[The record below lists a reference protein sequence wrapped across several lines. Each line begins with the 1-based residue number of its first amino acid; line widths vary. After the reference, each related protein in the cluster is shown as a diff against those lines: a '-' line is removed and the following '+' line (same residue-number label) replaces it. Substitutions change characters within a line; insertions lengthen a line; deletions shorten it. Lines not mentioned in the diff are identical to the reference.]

1 MGGSLKSW
9 PVGRAGTSRRLPSWI
24 DPRMP
29 DSDIVVKGARE
40 HNLRDVDL
48 VLPRNQLIC
57 FTGVSGSGKSSMAF
71 DTLFAEGQ
79 RRYVESLSSY
89 ARQFVGQLP
98 KPDVDFIGGLS
109 PAISISQKS
118 AGSNPRSTVG
128 TMTEI
133 YDFLRI
139 LFARIG
145 KGTCPKCGEAIQA
158 QSNEEVI
165 ERLMLLAAGTE
176 VYLLAPVAQNRKGE
190 QRELI
195 EDLLKQGFTKAR
207 VDGRLVRLTA
217 ELNLDRRRR
226 HNIEVLIDRVV
237 VRAEQRAQLSEV
249 VERAL
254 KVGSGSLL
262 ALLELEEV
270 EASTV
275 PNPAAA
281 FRNSGIFQTEQDDFD
296 LELDDDEAFE
306 EDEESDDLLPK
317 PQGRPNASAAGL
329 PAARTAGRS
338 PLERT
343 AESAPATTTGVG
355 QTPAGQRLGSSV
367 GVDAAAP
374 VLSDEE
380 AVQQAAARLKSWPEG
395 WTDGRRLFSV
405 TYSCVACGLGYPLPS
420 PQLFSFNSPQGM
432 CLTCKGMGE
441 LYTFDEQLLVW
452 NRDLSFADGCI
463 EILGPLSELSRW
475 QQHIFQGFADTL
487 EAERGLATGYLCDTH
502 WGEIPA
508 DLRRLWLFG
517 TGDKPITFTWQG
529 GAKEMKYQGT
539 FAGIVAELHLRYN
552 AAKTAAS
559 KAAFEKCMSNIVCPD
574 CHGQR
579 LNPQARHVM
588 LAADVP
594 ERPQWQGGLTL
605 PDLCSLAIQDAARFF
620 DHLQLTEIQAK
631 IATDALKEVHNRLR
645 FLTEVGLAYLSLDR
659 TAPTLSGGES
669 QRIRLAG
676 QIGASLVGVLYILD
690 EPSIGL
696 HPRDNDRLIKAL
708 CRLRDLGNTVIV
720 VEHDED
726 TMLAADRL
734 VDFGPG
740 PGNRGGYLVAEGEP
754 EQVMAHPE
762 SKTGGFLSGRLQIA
776 IPESRSPIDFQRSIH
791 ITGARQ
797 NNLKNV
803 DVQIPLGAFVCVTG
817 VSGSGKSSLIGDI
830 LVEALHRDLNR
841 GNGSPGLHD
850 SITGLEQLDK
860 LIAIDQSPI
869 GRTPRSNPG
878 TYIKVFDEIRKLF
891 AQMPEAK
898 ARGFDA
904 GRFSFN
910 VAGGRCEAC
919 QGNGANKLEMDF
931 LADIWVTCTVCQGKR
946 FNRETLQVK
955 FRGFDISQ
963 VLSMEIEQALDLFEN
978 QPKIY
983 KRLQTL
989 KAVGLEYLQLGQPSP
1004 TLSGGEAQRIKLA
1017 KELSKIETGKTL
1029 YLLDEPTTGL
1039 HFADIQLLIDVLRSF
1054 VALGNTVLVVE
1065 HNLDM
1070 IKTADWIIDMGPEGG
1085 AGGGRV
1091 IAQGT
1096 PEDVAEVE
1104 ESYTGQALARLF
1116 AREKQRRQDK
1126 AAGTKQV
1133 VKPQRTVVR
1142 VPEIAQTI
1150 EVDGAQQNN
1159 LKTVSLTIPRD
1170 KMTVF
1175 CGPSGSGKSSMA
1187 MDTIYAEG
1195 QRRYVESLSSYAR
1208 QFVGQLPKPKLNRIE
1223 GLSPAIAIQQRAL
1236 SATPRST
1243 VGTVTEIYDYFR
1255 VLYARLGQPYC
1266 PECEVP
1272 IGTQTVDQIVD
1283 KVMQHDPG
1291 TKLYLLAPLEID
1303 PGKSYT
1309 ETWEQLRR
1317 DGYVR
1322 IRIDGV
1328 TTPLDQVPD
1337 LSLSR
1342 SYKIEVGIDRI
1353 AIKPDKRSRV
1363 ADSVAAALS
1372 LGGGNLVVAYPHE
1385 NWPEPKWK
1393 TVTHSRHLACS
1404 QCGSSYEP
1412 LAPHHFSFNGP
1423 LGWCP
1428 ECEGLGTQTGADP
1441 TQLIRDDKLT
1451 LRQGAI
1457 LLWPEAPQPLAT
1469 ALIEALARQTGLPLD
1484 TPLEELSARQKRIVF
1499 YGAGNDWIPVTDP
1512 QTRRPLYA
1520 FKYQGLFSALEASA
1534 RRIPNLRLTL
1544 QALIDEVECT
1554 FCGGSRLRADAAAVR
1569 FQGLTM
1575 DAATRLP
1582 LGRLWERITAWQ
1594 IEDHHRQV
1602 AGEILREVRDRVQFL
1617 NDVGL
1622 SYLSLNRAANTLSGG
1637 ESQRIRL
1644 ASQLGSGLC
1653 GVLYVLDEPT
1663 IGLHPRDNLRLLGAM
1678 KRLRD
1683 LGNTLVVVEHD
1694 RDVIAQADHVFDF
1707 GPGAGAL
1714 GGEVVASGTPAE
1726 IALQPRSVTGPYLNG
1741 GKSIPIPSNRRPG
1754 LPPFDAPAE
1763 KHQGLL
1769 ANAIQI
1775 QGARHHNLK
1784 NTTVSLPLGALTVV
1798 TGVSGCGKSSLI
1810 NGILYPALARRL
1822 YRTTVTPGLHTRISG
1837 AAAIDKIIRVDQKPI
1852 GNTPSSNPATYTGV
1866 FESIRTL
1873 YTNLPE
1879 SKMRAY
1885 SARRFSFNVPGGR
1898 CETCEGSGQR
1908 RIEMHFLPDVW
1919 VPCESCDGK
1928 RYNEE
1933 TLQIK
1938 FQGHSINDVLNLTCG
1953 QAVQL
1958 FRQIPKIRQ
1967 VIQTLVDVGLDYLQL
1982 GQSATTLS
1990 GGEAQRVKL
1999 ATELSRPDTGN
2010 TLYLLDEPTTGLHFD
2025 DIAKLLEV
2033 LQRLVDLGNTVIVIE
2048 HNVDVI
2054 KCADW
2059 VIDLGPDAGVDGGQV
2074 VVAGTPEDVV
2084 RYAQMAEAYARGE
2097 DPLTVAAARPKARG
2111 KKSLQAVA
2119 SSAAK
2124 STKTS
2129 RGKTKGAGGSPAGPT
2144 GGTPQTRTLPSD
2156 GAWDDDDSIAT
2167 VDKAASDLMP
2177 GWPRSHTG
2185 LALAQALAEGPY
2197 RERPTYFH
2205 TPDTLLG
2212 DGDLSLEDVGAATP
2226 MPWEVDGRVWHTTN
2240 RLDREGQVC
2249 RWDGSM
2255 LTTLVDAI
2263 ETSRKYGE
2271 TFWNHQLVVE
2281 VPFLN
2286 KTRGWFFR
2294 AFTTHSNCLVV
2305 QFRVRPKTFLPADL
2319 VASLALSVTPPAAAG
2334 AKEKAESRVKVSR
2347 ARGPSQEVEIRLYSL
2362 SELQSPGFQKF
2373 LRSAIENGFALFHR
2387 TVEST
2392 GPAVDTTLMTAAQLA
2407 SYQAAERRR
2416 DQMAAE
2422 QEAFEAAKDADD
2434 DRYYT
2439 ETAVAKELNIHG
2451 GDHQVFLAEAVPRG
2465 TKQWHV
2471 SRCGFKEPDQVQW
2484 PADLL
2489 EQFLQVLEET
2499 MPDVPLDYQR
2509 ERQVCLR
2516 LGNEKIPWMTI
2527 ETKERP
2533 SVRITWNVP
2542 NDVIS
2547 AERLAELNT
2556 PGRMVTAGAVDRITL
2571 HLSKVEDVQQREFL
2585 SLLSHGYEN
2594 SRNA

>member
-1 MGGSLKSW
+1 
-9 PVGRAGTSRRLPSWI
+9 
-24 DPRMP
+24 MP

-48 VLPRNQLIC
+48 VVPRNQLIC

-118 AGSNPRSTVG
+118 AGNNPRSTVG

-139 LFARIG
+139 LYARIG
-145 KGTCPKCGEAIQA
+145 QGRCPKCNDVIQS
-158 QSNEEVI
+158 QTNEEVI
-165 ERLMLLAAGTE
+165 ERLLTLPAGTE
-176 VYLLAPVAQNRKGE
+176 VQILAPVAQNRKGE

-195 EDLLKQGFTKAR
+195 DDLLRQGFTKAR
-207 VDGRLVRLTA
+207 VDGRLIRLSA

-226 HNIEVLIDRVV
+226 HSIEVFIDRLTIQTD
-237 VRAEQRAQLSEV
+237 RRAQVAEC

-254 KVGSGSLL
+254 KIGSGNLL
-262 ALLELEEV
+262 AFLGDDEPEALEV
-270 EASTV
+270 SASLVQRGLGT
-275 PNPAAA
+275 PFAPLGGGPPA
-281 FRNSGIFQTEQDDFD
+281 GLDGGDFD
-296 LELDDDEAFE
+296 DDDDSDRGDDDDDDDAEAMAR
-306 EDEESDDLLPK
+306 LALR
-317 PQGRPNASAAGL
+317 QRPHAKANSRSL
-329 PAARTAGRS
+329 KKS
-338 PLERT
+338 PLESV
-343 AESAPATTTGVG
+343 AEPVE
-355 QTPAGQRLGSSV
+355 RLK
-367 GVDAAAP
+367 
-374 VLSDEE
+374 SDEE
-380 AVQQAAARLKSWPEG
+380 ATLEVKSRSTQWPEG
-395 WTDGRRLFSV
+395 WENGMRMFSV
-405 TYSCVACGLGYPLPS
+405 AYSCVRCGIGYPLPS

-432 CLTCKGMGE
+432 CHTCKGMGE
-441 LYTFDEQLLVW
+441 LFTFDENLLVW
-452 NRDLSFADGCI
+452 NRSLSLEEGCF
-463 EILGPLSELSRW
+463 EILGAFRDLSRW
-475 QQHIFQGFADTL
+475 QQHILQGFADTI
-487 EAERGLATGYLCDTH
+487 EQERTLPPGYLTQTP
-502 WGEIPA
+502 WAELPE
-508 DLRRLWLFG
+508 DLRYQWLFG
-517 TGDKPITFTWQG
+517 TGDKAITFSWQG
-529 GAKEMKYQGT
+529 SSKEMKYQGK
-539 FAGIVAELHLRYN
+539 FAGIVAELHNRHN
-552 AAKTAAS
+552 AAKTSNS
-559 KAAFEKCMSNIVCPD
+559 KSNFEKYMANIVCPD
-574 CHGQR
+574 CHGKR
-579 LNPQARHVM
+579 LNAQARHVTLSSDM
-588 LAADVP
+588 PNQPNWLAGVSLP
-594 ERPQWQGGLTL
+594 E
-605 PDLCSLAIQDAARFF
+605 LCSMAIYDAAKFF
-620 DHLQLTEIQAK
+620 ENLQLSEIQTK
-631 IATDALKEVHNRLR
+631 IAADALKEVHNRLR
-645 FLTEVGLAYLSLDR
+645 FLMEVGLAYLSLER

-696 HPRDNDRLIKAL
+696 HPRDNDRLINAL

-726 TMLAADRL
+726 TMLAADHL

-740 PGNRGGYLVAEGEP
+740 PGNRGGYLVAEGDPDE
-754 EQVMAHPE
+754 VMANPN

-776 IPESRSPIDFQRSIH
+776 IPEQRKPVDFQRSIH

-841 GNGSPGLHD
+841 GTGNPGLHD

-878 TYIKVFDEIRKLF
+878 TYIKVFDEIRKLY

-931 LADIWVTCTVCQGKR
+931 LADIWVTCQVCQGKR
-946 FNRETLQVK
+946 FNRETLQVQ

-963 VLSMEIEQALDLFEN
+963 VLSMEIEPALELFEN

-983 KRLQTL
+983 KQLQTL

-1017 KELSKIETGKTL
+1017 KELSKVGTGKTL

-1054 VALGNTVLVVE
+1054 VAVGNTVLVVE

-1070 IKTADWIIDMGPEGG
+1070 IKTADWIIDLGPEGG
-1085 AGGGRV
+1085 AAGGEI

-1096 PEDVAEVE
+1096 PEEVARVP

-1116 AREKQRRQDK
+1116 ERQRVRLAPS
-1126 AAGTKQV
+1126 AASDRVANPPAK
-1133 VKPQRTVVR
+1133 KPKR
-1142 VPEIAQTI
+1142 VPEISKTI
-1150 EVDGAQQNN
+1150 EVEGAQQNN
-1159 LKTVSLTIPRD
+1159 LKNVSLSILRD

-1255 VLYARLGQPYC
+1255 VLYSRLGQPHC
-1266 PECEVP
+1266 PTCEVP
-1272 IGTQTVDQIVD
+1272 IGTQTVDEIVD
-1283 KVMQHDPG
+1283 KILQHEPG
-1291 TKLYLLAPLEID
+1291 TRLYLLAPLESD
-1303 PGKSYT
+1303 PGKTY
-1309 ETWEQLRR
+1309 EEIWEELRR
-1317 DGYVR
+1317 NGYVR
-1322 IRIDGV
+1322 VRIDGQ
-1328 TTPLDQVPD
+1328 TIALEQVPE
-1337 LSLSR
+1337 LSPSR
-1342 SYKIEVGIDRI
+1342 SYKIEVLVDRI
-1353 AIKPDKRSRV
+1353 AVNPEKRSRV
-1363 ADSVAAALS
+1363 ADSVAAALGLS
-1372 LGGGNLVVAYPHE
+1372 GGKLVVAYPSE

-1393 TVTHSRHLACS
+1393 TVVHSQHLACS
-1404 QCGSSYEP
+1404 SCGTSYEP
-1412 LAPHHFSFNGP
+1412 LSPHHFSFNGP

-1428 ECEGLGTQTGADP
+1428 ECEGLGTQNGADP

-1457 LLWPEAPQPLAT
+1457 LLWPDADHPLAL
-1469 ALIEALARQTGLPLD
+1469 ALIEALARHAALPLD
-1484 TPLEELSARQKRIVF
+1484 VPLMELSPRQKRVVF
-1499 YGAGNDWIPVTDP
+1499 YGAGNDWIPVLDTE
-1512 QTRRPLYA
+1512 TRRPLFA
-1520 FKYQGLFSALEASA
+1520 FKYQGLFNALEGSA
-1534 RRIPNLRLTL
+1534 RRIPQLRLVL
-1544 QALIDEVECT
+1544 QSLIDQVECA

-1569 FQGLTM
+1569 FQGLSM

-1582 LGRLWERITAWQ
+1582 LGRLMERINSWS
-1594 IEDHHRQV
+1594 IEDHHRHV
-1602 AGEILREVRDRVQFL
+1602 AGEILREVRDRVLFL

-1622 SYLSLNRAANTLSGG
+1622 SYLSLNRSANTLSGG

-1683 LGNTLVVVEHD
+1683 LGNTLLVVEHD
-1694 RDVIAQADHVFDF
+1694 KDVIAQADQVFDF
-1707 GPGAGAL
+1707 GPGAGSL
-1714 GGEVVASGTPAE
+1714 GGEIVAWGTPAE
-1726 IALQPRSVTGPYLNG
+1726 IAQQKNSVTGPYLNG
-1741 GKSIPIPSNRRPG
+1741 GKAIPIPTNRRPG
-1754 LPPFDAPAE
+1754 LAPFDADPE
-1763 KHQGLL
+1763 QHPGLV
-1769 ANAIQI
+1769 AGAIQI

-1784 NTTVSLPLGALTVV
+1784 NINVSIPFGALTVV

-1810 NGILYPALARRL
+1810 NGILYPELARRL
-1822 YRTTVTPGLHTRISG
+1822 HRATSTPGLHTRIAG
-1837 AAAIDKIIRVDQKPI
+1837 ASAIDKVIRVDQKPI
-1852 GNTPSSNPATYTGV
+1852 GNTPTSNPATYTGV

-1873 YTNLPE
+1873 FTNLPE

-1898 CETCEGSGQR
+1898 CETCEGTGQR

-1919 VPCESCDGK
+1919 VPCETCDGK
-1928 RYNEE
+1928 RYNDE

-1938 FQGHSINDVLNLTCG
+1938 FHGHSINDVLNMTCR
-1953 QAVQL
+1953 QAVEL
-1958 FRQIPKIRQ
+1958 FHNIPKIRQ

-2010 TLYLLDEPTTGLHFD
+2010 TLYVLDEPTTGLHFD
-2025 DIAKLLEV
+2025 DIAKLLDV
-2033 LQRLVDLGNTVIVIE
+2033 LQRLVDLGNTVVVIE
-2048 HNVDVI
+2048 HNMDVI

-2059 VIDLGPDAGVDGGQV
+2059 VIDLGPEAGQEGGQV

-2084 RYAQMAEAYARGE
+2084 RYTMMAEAFSRGE
-2097 DPLTVAAARPKARG
+2097 DPLAVSVKKRGRGQKALALAAAATG
-2111 KKSLQAVA
+2111 KKRAGKSSPSLTAVE
-2119 SSAAK
+2119 
-2124 STKTS
+2124 TS
-2129 RGKTKGAGGSPAGPT
+2129 GG
-2144 GGTPQTRTLPSD
+2144 LPPS
-2156 GAWDDDDSIAT
+2156 GLTWS
-2167 VDKAASDLMP
+2167 
-2177 GWPRSHTG
+2177 RSHTG
-2185 LALAQALAEGPY
+2185 VALAETLAEGVY
-2197 RERPTYFH
+2197 KERPVYIH
-2205 TPDTLLG
+2205 TPDTMLG
-2212 DGDLSLEDVGAATP
+2212 EGDMSLEDAGAATP
-2226 MPWEVDGRVWHTTN
+2226 MPWEIDGKVWHTTN
-2240 RLDREGQVC
+2240 RLDRQGSVC
-2249 RWDGSM
+2249 RWDGAM
-2255 LTTLVDAI
+2255 LTAVVEAI
-2263 ETSRKYGE
+2263 EGSKKFGD

-2281 VPFLN
+2281 VPFQN
-2286 KTRGWFFR
+2286 KSRGWFCR
-2294 AFTTHSNCLVV
+2294 AFTTNTNFLVL
-2305 QFRVRPKTFLPADL
+2305 QFRVRPKTFIPADL
-2319 VASLALSVTPPAAAG
+2319 LVSLGLMTPEIADKN
-2334 AKEKAESRVKVSR
+2334 AKEKAEPRVKISR

-2362 SELQSPGFQKF
+2362 SEVQSHGFQAF
-2373 LRSAIENGFALFHR
+2373 LELAIENGFALFHKA
-2387 TVEST
+2387 VESMAST
-2392 GPAVDTTLMTAAQLA
+2392 IDTSSMSAAQLA

-2416 DQMAAE
+2416 EQMAAQ
-2422 QEAFEAAKDADD
+2422 QEALEAAKDPDD

-2439 ETAVAKELNIHG
+2439 EKAIAAELNIHG
-2451 GDHQVFLAEAVPRG
+2451 SDHQVFLAEAVPRG
-2465 TKQWHV
+2465 TRQWHV
-2471 SRCGFKEPDQVQW
+2471 SRCGFKEPEQVQW
-2484 PADLL
+2484 PAEVID
-2489 EQFLQVLEET
+2489 QFLEMLESI
-2499 MPDVPLDYQR
+2499 VPSSKMDYQR
-2509 ERQVCLR
+2509 ERQVCIR
-2516 LGNEKIPWMTI
+2516 LGNEKFPWMTI
-2527 ETKERP
+2527 ESKERP
-2533 SVRITWNVP
+2533 SVRVTWNVP

-2547 AERLAELNT
+2547 SDRLADLKLNS
-2556 PGRMVTAGAVDRITL
+2556 PARMVTAGAVDRISFQ
-2571 HLSKVEDVQQREFL
+2571 LSSIDEITHADLR
-2585 SLLSHGYEN
+2585 SLLEHGYQN
-2594 SRNA
+2594 S

>member
-1 MGGSLKSW
+1 
-9 PVGRAGTSRRLPSWI
+9 
-24 DPRMP
+24 MP

-98 KPDVDFIGGLS
+98 KPDVDYIGGLS

-165 ERLMLLAAGTE
+165 ERLLSLPSGTE

-195 EDLLKQGFTKAR
+195 EDLIKQGFTKAR
-207 VDGRLVRLTA
+207 VDGRLVRLTG

-237 VRAEQRAQLSEV
+237 VRVEQRAQLSEC

-254 KVGSGSLL
+254 KLGSGSLL
-262 ALLELEEV
+262 ALLEMEEV
-270 EASTV
+270 EASSV

-281 FRNSGIFQTEQDDFD
+281 FRNAGIFQTEQNDFD
-296 LELDDDEAFE
+296 LDLDDDDPFD
-306 EDEESDDLLPK
+306 EDEDDED
-317 PQGRPNASAAGL
+317 SAAPQQLGSGNGM
-329 PAARTAGRS
+329 PSRAASRTTS
-338 PLERT
+338 PLS
-343 AESAPATTTGVG
+343 SATPVGPATPPKTAVTTESG
-355 QTPAGQRLGSSV
+355 
-367 GVDAAAP
+367 AAD
-374 VLSDEE
+374 LSDEE
-380 AVQQAAARLKSWPEG
+380 AIQRAAARSKSWPDG
-395 WTDGRRLFSV
+395 WSEGRRLFSV
-405 TYSCVACGLGYPLPS
+405 TYSCVSCGLGYPLPS

-432 CLTCKGMGE
+432 CVTCKGMGE
-441 LYTFDEQLLVW
+441 LFTFDEQLLVW
-452 NRDLSFADGCI
+452 NRGVSFADGCI

-487 EAERGLATGYLCDTH
+487 EAERGLTPGYLCQTP
-502 WGEIPA
+502 WGELPA

-517 TGDKPITFTWQG
+517 TADKPITFTWQG

-539 FAGIVAELHLRYN
+539 FAGIVAELHVRYN
-552 AAKTAAS
+552 AAKTASS
-559 KAAFEKCMSNIVCPD
+559 KATFEKCMSNILCPD
-574 CHGQR
+574 CQGQR

-594 ERPQWQGGLTL
+594 DQPQWQSGLTL

-631 IATDALKEVHNRLR
+631 IATDALKEVHNRLK
-645 FLTEVGLAYLSLDR
+645 FLSEVGLAYLSLDR

-754 EQVMAHPE
+754 EEVMAHPE

-841 GNGSPGLHD
+841 GSGSPGLHD

-931 LADIWVTCTVCQGKR
+931 LADIWVTCSVCQGKR

-1096 PEDVAEVE
+1096 PEEVAEVQ

-1116 AREKQRRQDK
+1116 AREKQRREDRHSGQRPAR
-1126 AAGTKQV
+1126 AASRSQ
-1133 VKPQRTVVR
+1133 PR

-1272 IGTQTVDQIVD
+1272 IGTQTIDQIVD
-1283 KVMQHDPG
+1283 KIMQHDPG

-1303 PGKSYT
+1303 PGKSYE
-1309 ETWEQLRR
+1309 ETWEELRR

-1337 LSLSR
+1337 LSLTR

-1457 LLWPEAPQPLAT
+1457 LLWPDLAQPLAT
-1469 ALIEALARQTGLPLD
+1469 SLIEALGRHTGLPLD
-1484 TPLEELSARQKRIVF
+1484 VPLEELSARQKRIVF
-1499 YGAGNDWIPVTDP
+1499 YGAGNDWIPVVDP

-1520 FKYQGLFSALEASA
+1520 FKYQGLFSALDASA

-1582 LGRLWERITAWQ
+1582 LGRLWDRISAWQ

-1707 GPGAGAL
+1707 GPGAGTL
-1714 GGEVVASGTPAE
+1714 GGEVVAAGTPAE
-1726 IALQPRSVTGPYLNG
+1726 IAVQPRSVTGPYLNG

-1754 LPPFDAPAE
+1754 LPAFDAAPE
-1763 KHQGLL
+1763 KHHSLL
-1769 ANAIQI
+1769 ANALQI

-1784 NTTVSLPLGALTVV
+1784 NITVSVPLGALTVV

-1873 YTNLPE
+1873 FTNLPE

-1919 VPCESCDGK
+1919 VPCEACDGK

-2059 VIDLGPDAGVDGGQV
+2059 VIDLGPDAGVDGGEI

-2084 RYAQMAEAYARGE
+2084 RYTQMAEAFARGE
-2097 DPLTVAAARPKARG
+2097 DPLTAATTGVSPRG
-2111 KKSLQAVA
+2111 KKSGRVVKGAG
-2119 SSAAK
+2119 
-2124 STKTS
+2124 STGGKTS
-2129 RGKTKGAGGSPAGPT
+2129 RSRG
-2144 GGTPQTRTLPSD
+2144 
-2156 GAWDDDDSIAT
+2156 
-2167 VDKAASDLMP
+2167 KAAVPAEPSPTAAVARSRSLPNASEWDEDEP
-2177 GWPRSHTG
+2177 IVPSHAAVTDPAAGKRPWPRSHTG
-2185 LALAQALAEGPY
+2185 LALIEALADGPY
-2197 RERPTYFH
+2197 QERSTYFH
-2205 TPDTLLG
+2205 TPETLLG

-2240 RLDREGQVC
+2240 RLDRDGQVC

-2255 LTTLVDAI
+2255 LTALVDAI
-2263 ETSRKYGE
+2263 ESSRKFGE

-2281 VPFLN
+2281 VPFVN

-2294 AFTTHSNCLVV
+2294 AFTTHSHCLVV

-2319 VASLALSVTPPAAAG
+2319 VASLALSVAPPAAAG
-2334 AKEKAESRVKVSR
+2334 SKDKPEARVKVSR
-2347 ARGPSQEVEIRLYSL
+2347 ARGPSQEVEIRLYSTA
-2362 SELQSPGFQKF
+2362 EVQSAGFQKF
-2373 LRSAIENGFALFHR
+2373 LRTAIENGFALFHK

-2392 GPAVDTTLMTAAQLA
+2392 GPAVDTSLMTAAQLA

-2439 ETAVAKELNIHG
+2439 ESAVAKELNIHG

-2484 PADLL
+2484 APEVL

-2509 ERQVCLR
+2509 ERQICIR

-2542 NDVIS
+2542 NEVIS
-2547 AERLAELNT
+2547 AERLAELHT

-2571 HLSKVEDVQQREFL
+2571 HLATVEDVKQREFL
-2585 SLLSHGYEN
+2585 SLLSHGYDN
-2594 SRNA
+2594 SRNG

>member
-1 MGGSLKSW
+1 
-9 PVGRAGTSRRLPSWI
+9 
-24 DPRMP
+24 MP

-48 VLPRNQLIC
+48 IIPRNQLIC

-98 KPDVDFIGGLS
+98 KPDVDYIGGLS

-118 AGSNPRSTVG
+118 AGNNPRSTVG

-145 KGTCPKCGEAIQA
+145 KGRCPKCGEEIQS
-158 QSNEEVI
+158 QTSEEVI
-165 ERLMLLAAGTE
+165 ERLLTLPSGTD
-176 VYLLAPVAQNRKGE
+176 VQILAPVAQNRKGE

-195 EDLLKQGFTKAR
+195 EDLLRQGFTKAR
-207 VDGRLVRLTA
+207 VDGRLVRLTP

-226 HNIEVLIDRVV
+226 HNIEVFVDRLSI
-237 VRAEQRAQLSEV
+237 RLENRNQIAECI
-249 VERAL
+249 ERGL
-254 KVGSGSLL
+254 KIGSGSIL
-262 ALLELEEV
+262 AMLGSEDLEPV
-270 EASTV
+270 ENNLSSVGRGSASSFDTQ
-275 PNPAAA
+275 NA
-281 FRNSGIFQTEQDDFD
+281 FSGSDA
-296 LELDDDEAFE
+296 ELDDDDFEDDEDIEEASQRLPKLAQRPVQPSHRKAGTRREAQAE
-306 EDEESDDLLPK
+306 EPPAILSDDE
-317 PQGRPNASAAGL
+317 
-329 PAARTAGRS
+329 AAREVKTRS
-338 PLERT
+338 
-343 AESAPATTTGVG
+343 
-355 QTPAGQRLGSSV
+355 
-367 GVDAAAP
+367 
-374 VLSDEE
+374 
-380 AVQQAAARLKSWPEG
+380 VQWPDG
-395 WTDGRRLFSV
+395 WDNGLRMFSV
-405 TYSCVACGLGYPLPS
+405 AYSCVSCGIGYPLPS

-441 LYTFDEQLLVW
+441 LHTFDESLLVW
-452 NRDLSFADGCI
+452 NRSISLADGCF
-463 EILGPLSELSRW
+463 ELLGAFRDLSRW
-475 QQHIFQGFADTL
+475 QQHILQGFADTI
-487 EAERGLATGYLCDTH
+487 ETERGLPAGYLLETP
-502 WGEIPA
+502 WA
-508 DLRRLWLFG
+508 DLPSDVRRQWLFG
-517 TGDKPITFTWQG
+517 TGEKSITFSWQG
-529 GAKEMKYQGT
+529 GSREMKYQGK
-539 FAGIVAELHLRYN
+539 FPGIVAELHNRHN

-559 KAAFEKCMSNIVCPD
+559 KANFEKFMANIVCPD
-574 CHGQR
+574 CLGQR
-579 LNPQARHVM
+579 LNPQSRNVT
-588 LAADVP
+588 LASKASSNESWLNGVSLP
-594 ERPQWQGGLTL
+594 E
-605 PDLCSLAIQDAARFF
+605 LCSMAIHDASNFF
-620 DHLQLTEIQAK
+620 ANLQLTEIQTK
-631 IATDALKEVHNRLR
+631 IAADALKEVHNRLR
-645 FLTEVGLAYLSLDR
+645 FLAEVGLSYLSLDR

-696 HPRDNDRLIKAL
+696 HPRDNDRLIGAL

-726 TMLAADRL
+726 TMLAADHL

-740 PGNRGGYLVAEGEP
+740 PGNRGGYLVAEGDPDE
-754 EQVMAHPE
+754 VMAHPE

-776 IPESRSPIDFQRSIH
+776 IPDSRNPVDFQRSIH

-797 NNLKNV
+797 NNLKNI

-841 GNGSPGLHD
+841 GTGNPGLHD

-931 LADIWVTCTVCQGKR
+931 LADIWVTCQVCQGKR

-978 QPKIY
+978 QPKIF
-983 KRLQTL
+983 KQLQTL

-1017 KELSKIETGKTL
+1017 KELSKIGTGKTL

-1070 IKTADWIIDMGPEGG
+1070 IKTADWIIDLGPEGG
-1085 AGGGRV
+1085 AAGGQV

-1096 PEDVAEVE
+1096 PEEVAGVAD
-1104 ESYTGQALARLF
+1104 SYTGQALARLF
-1116 AREKQRRQDK
+1116 ERQK
-1126 AAGTKQV
+1126 VRVASQQQSPAE
-1133 VKPQRTVVR
+1133 RVVR
-1142 VPEIAQTI
+1142 KKKKAVPEIAKTI
-1150 EVDGAQQNN
+1150 EVEGAQQNN
-1159 LKTVSLTIPRD
+1159 LKNVSLSILRD

-1175 CGPSGSGKSSMA
+1175 CGPSGSGKSSLA

-1208 QFVGQLPKPKLNRIE
+1208 QFVGQLPKPKLHRIE

-1255 VLYARLGQPYC
+1255 VLYSRLGQPHC
-1266 PECEVP
+1266 PTCEIP
-1272 IGTQTVDQIVD
+1272 IGTQTIDEIVD
-1283 KVMQHDPG
+1283 KVMQHEPG
-1291 TKLYLLAPLEID
+1291 TKMYLLAPLEND
-1303 PGKSYT
+1303 PGKTYA
-1309 ETWEQLRR
+1309 EIWEDLRR
-1317 DGYVR
+1317 EGYVR
-1322 IRIDGV
+1322 VRIDGQ
-1328 TTPLDQVPD
+1328 TIALEQVPE
-1337 LSLSR
+1337 LSMAR
-1342 SYKIEVGIDRI
+1342 SYKIEVLVDRI
-1353 AIKPDKRSRV
+1353 AVNPEKRSRV
-1363 ADSVAAALS
+1363 ADSVAAALELS
-1372 LGGGNLVVAYPHE
+1372 GGTLVVAYPSE

-1393 TVTHSRHLACS
+1393 TVVHSRHLACS
-1404 QCGSSYEP
+1404 RCGTSYEP
-1412 LAPHHFSFNGP
+1412 LSPHHFSFNGP

-1428 ECEGLGTQTGADP
+1428 ECEGLGTQNGADP
-1441 TQLIRDDKLT
+1441 TQLIRDEKLT

-1457 LLWPEAPQPLAT
+1457 LLWPDLEHPLA
-1469 ALIEALARQTGLPLD
+1469 LSLVEALGRHAALPLD
-1484 TPLEELSARQKRIVF
+1484 VPLMEMTPRQKRVVF
-1499 YGAGNDWIPVTDP
+1499 YGAGNDWIPVLDP
-1512 QTRRPLYA
+1512 TTRRPLFA
-1520 FKYQGLFSALEASA
+1520 FKYQGLFNALEASA
-1534 RRIPNLRLTL
+1534 RRIPQLRLVL
-1544 QALIDEVECT
+1544 QSLIDQVECA

-1569 FQGLTM
+1569 FQDLSM
-1575 DAATRLP
+1575 DSATRIP
-1582 LGRLWERITAWQ
+1582 LGRLLERINRWEIQ
-1594 IEDHHRQV
+1594 DHHRHV
-1602 AGEILREVRDRVQFL
+1602 AGEILREVRERVQFL

-1622 SYLSLNRAANTLSGG
+1622 SYLSLNRSANTLSGG

-1683 LGNTLVVVEHD
+1683 LGNTLLVVEHD
-1694 RDVIAQADHVFDF
+1694 KDVIAQADQVFDF
-1707 GPGAGAL
+1707 GPGAGNL
-1714 GGEVVASGTPAE
+1714 GGELVAAGTPAE
-1726 IALQPRSVTGPYLNG
+1726 IAVQKTSVTGPYLNG
-1741 GKSIPIPSNRRPG
+1741 GKAIPIPTNRRPG
-1754 LPPFDAPAE
+1754 LAPFDADPE
-1763 KHQGLL
+1763 QHQGLI
-1769 ANAIQI
+1769 AGAIQI

-1784 NTTVSLPLGALTVV
+1784 NINVSIPLGALTVV

-1810 NGILYPALARRL
+1810 NGILYPELARRL
-1822 YRTTVTPGLHTRISG
+1822 HRATGTPGLHTRIAG
-1837 AAAIDKIIRVDQKPI
+1837 ASSIDKVIRVDQKPI
-1852 GNTPSSNPATYTGV
+1852 GNTPTSNPATYTGV

-1873 YTNLPE
+1873 FTNLPE

-1885 SARRFSFNVPGGR
+1885 TARRFSFNVPGGR
-1898 CETCEGSGQR
+1898 CELCEGTGQR

-1919 VPCESCDGK
+1919 VPCEACDGK

-1938 FQGHSINDVLNLTCG
+1938 FHGHSINDVLNLTCR
-1953 QAVQL
+1953 QAVEL
-1958 FRQIPKIRQ
+1958 FHNIPKIRQ

-2010 TLYLLDEPTTGLHFD
+2010 TLYVLDEPTTGLHFD
-2025 DIAKLLEV
+2025 DIAKLLDV

-2048 HNVDVI
+2048 HNMDVI

-2059 VIDLGPDAGVDGGQV
+2059 IIDLGSEAGQEGGQV

-2084 RYAQMAEAYARGE
+2084 RYTEMAEASARGE
-2097 DPLTVAAARPKARG
+2097 DPFSVG
-2111 KKSLQAVA
+2111 KKRERKTKATTTGGKKRRLDTADTDAAVA
-2119 SSAAK
+2119 VAE
-2124 STKTS
+2124 
-2129 RGKTKGAGGSPAGPT
+2129 R
-2144 GGTPQTRTLPSD
+2144 LPKD
-2156 GAWDDDDSIAT
+2156 LAWN
-2167 VDKAASDLMP
+2167 
-2177 GWPRSHTG
+2177 RSHTG
-2185 LALAQALAEGPY
+2185 IALAEALAEGKY
-2197 RERPTYFH
+2197 QERPIYIH
-2205 TPDTLLG
+2205 TPDTMLG
-2212 DGDLSLEDVGAATP
+2212 EGDLSLEDAGAATP
-2226 MPWEVDGRVWHTTN
+2226 MPWEVDGKVWHTTN
-2240 RLDREGQVC
+2240 RLDRQGAVC
-2249 RWDGSM
+2249 RWDGRM
-2255 LTTLVDAI
+2255 LTTLVEAI
-2263 ETSRKYGE
+2263 EGSKKYGE

-2281 VPFLN
+2281 VPFQN
-2286 KTRGWFFR
+2286 KSRGWFFR
-2294 AFTTHSNCLVV
+2294 AFTTNSHHLVV
-2305 QFRVRPKTFLPADL
+2305 QFRVRPKTFIPADL
-2319 VASLALSVTPPAAAG
+2319 MSALALGTPEIAEQSP
-2334 AKEKAESRVKVSR
+2334 KEKSEPRVKLSR
-2347 ARGPSQEVEIRLYSL
+2347 ARGPSQEVEIRLYSMA
-2362 SELQSPGFQKF
+2362 ELQAPGFQAF
-2373 LRSAIENGFALFHR
+2373 LQEAIDNGFALFHK
-2387 TVEST
+2387 TVEPIASI
-2392 GPAVDTTLMTAAQLA
+2392 DTSMMSAAQLA

-2416 DQMAAE
+2416 EQMAAQ
-2422 QEAFEAAKDADD
+2422 QEALEAAKDPDD

-2439 ETAVAKELNIHG
+2439 EKAVASELNIHG
-2451 GDHQVFLAEAVPRG
+2451 SDHQVFLAEAVPRG
-2465 TKQWHV
+2465 TRQWHV

-2484 PADLL
+2484 PAEVIDKFL
-2489 EQFLQVLEET
+2489 EMLEAI
-2499 MPDVPLDYQR
+2499 VPENLIDYQR
-2509 ERQVCLR
+2509 ERQVCIR
-2516 LGNEKIPWMTI
+2516 LGNEKVPWMTI

-2533 SVRITWNVP
+2533 TVRITWNVP

-2547 AERLAELNT
+2547 AERLSDLNLQS

-2571 HLSKVEDVQQREFL
+2571 HLSTIDELTQSNLRSMFE
-2585 SLLSHGYEN
+2585 HGYQN
-2594 SRNA
+2594 SL

>member
-1 MGGSLKSW
+1 MGGSFKSW
-9 PVGRAGTSRRLPSWI
+9 PVAVGRERVTDFLLRI
-24 DPRMP
+24 DLRMP

-109 PAISISQKS
+109 PAISISQKA
-118 AGSNPRSTVG
+118 AGNNPRSTVG

-139 LFARIG
+139 LYARIG
-145 KGTCPKCGEAIQA
+145 QGRCPKCNDIIQA
-158 QSNEEVI
+158 QTSEEVI
-165 ERLMLLAAGTE
+165 ERLLTLPAGTE
-176 VYLLAPVAQNRKGE
+176 VQIFAPVAQNRKGE

-195 EDLLKQGFTKAR
+195 EDMLRQGFTKAR
-207 VDGRLVRLTA
+207 VDGRMLRLTA
-217 ELNLDRRRR
+217 DLNLDRRRR
-226 HNIEVLIDRVV
+226 HNIEVYIDRLMIRPDNRTQVV
-237 VRAEQRAQLSEV
+237 EC

-254 KVGSGSLL
+254 KVGTGNLL
-262 ALLELEEV
+262 AILGGDEP
-270 EASTV
+270 EATESTSV
-275 PNPAAA
+275 LAPRGGATPFLPVGGVTDRDLGAAE
-281 FRNSGIFQTEQDDFD
+281 F
-296 LELDDDEAFE
+296 DDDDDDDDAEA
-306 EDEESDDLLPK
+306 
-317 PQGRPNASAAGL
+317 ASARKLAQQQLQAGKSKRR
-329 PAARTAGRS
+329 PKDM
-338 PLERT
+338 PI
-343 AESAPATTTGVG
+343 ESEPD
-355 QTPAGQRLGSSV
+355 
-367 GVDAAAP
+367 DAAT
-374 VLSDEE
+374 LTTDEE
-380 AVQQAAARLKSWPEG
+380 AAREVKNRSIQWPPG
-395 WTDGRRLFSV
+395 WDSGLRMFSV
-405 TYSCVACGLGYPLPS
+405 AYSCVRCGIGYPLPS

-432 CLTCKGMGE
+432 CTTCKGMGE
-441 LYTFDEQLLVW
+441 LFTFDENLLVW
-452 NRDLSFADGCI
+452 NRALSLEEGCF
-463 EILGPLSELSRW
+463 EILGAFRDLSRW
-475 QQHIFQGFADTL
+475 QQHILQGFADTV
-487 EAERGLATGYLCDTH
+487 EEERSLPTGYLTQTP
-502 WGEIPA
+502 WAQLPE
-508 DLRRLWLFG
+508 DLRYQWLFG
-517 TGDKPITFTWQG
+517 TGDKTITFSWQG
-529 GAKEMKYQGT
+529 SSKEMKYQGK
-539 FAGIVAELHLRYN
+539 FAGIVAELHNRHN
-552 AAKTAAS
+552 AAKTTNS
-559 KAAFEKCMSNIVCPD
+559 KSNFEKYMANIVCPD
-574 CHGQR
+574 CHGKR
-579 LNPQARHVM
+579 LNSQARHVT
-588 LAADVP
+588 LSADVP
-594 ERPQWQGGLTL
+594 SKPEWLAGVSL
-605 PDLCSLAIQDAARFF
+605 PDLCSLAIYDAAEFF
-620 DHLQLTEIQAK
+620 ERLQLSEIQSK
-631 IATDALKEVHNRLR
+631 IAADALKEVHNRLR
-645 FLTEVGLAYLSLDR
+645 FLMEVGLAYLSLER

-696 HPRDNDRLIKAL
+696 HPRDNDRLISAL

-726 TMLAADRL
+726 TMLAADHL

-740 PGNRGGYLVAEGEP
+740 PGNRGGYLVAEGDP
-754 EQVMAHPE
+754 EDVMSNME

-776 IPESRSPIDFQRSIH
+776 IPEYRKPVDFQRSIH

-841 GNGSPGLHD
+841 GTGNPGLHD
-850 SITGLEQLDK
+850 SLTGLEQLDK

-878 TYIKVFDEIRKLF
+878 TYIKVFDEIRKLY
-891 AQMPEAK
+891 AQMSEAK

-931 LADIWVTCTVCQGKR
+931 LADIWVTCQVCQGKR

-963 VLSMEIEQALDLFEN
+963 VLSMEIEPALELFEN

-983 KRLQTL
+983 KQLQTL

-1017 KELSKIETGKTL
+1017 KELSKVGTGKTL

-1054 VALGNTVLVVE
+1054 VAVGNTVLVVE

-1070 IKTADWIIDMGPEGG
+1070 IKTADWIIDLGPEGG
-1085 AGGGRV
+1085 AAGGEI

-1096 PEDVAEVE
+1096 PEEVARVP

-1116 AREKQRRQDK
+1116 ERQKVRLTSTDQRPASSEPRQKKPKRIPEVAR
-1126 AAGTKQV
+1126 
-1133 VKPQRTVVR
+1133 
-1142 VPEIAQTI
+1142 TI
-1150 EVDGAQQNN
+1150 EVEGAQQNN
-1159 LKTVSLTIPRD
+1159 LKNVSMSILRD

-1255 VLYARLGQPYC
+1255 VLFSRLGQPYC
-1266 PECEVP
+1266 PTCEIP
-1272 IGTQTVDQIVD
+1272 IGTQTVDEIVD
-1283 KVMQHDPG
+1283 KVLLHEPG
-1291 TKLYLLAPLEID
+1291 TKLYLLAPLEND
-1303 PGKSYT
+1303 PGKTY
-1309 ETWEQLRR
+1309 EEIWENLRR

-1322 IRIDGV
+1322 VRIDGQTV
-1328 TTPLDQVPD
+1328 ALEQVPE
-1337 LSLSR
+1337 LSMSR
-1342 SYKIEVGIDRI
+1342 SYKIEVLVDRI
-1353 AIKPDKRSRV
+1353 VVHPEKRSRV
-1363 ADSVAAALS
+1363 ADSVAAALGLS
-1372 LGGGNLVVAYPHE
+1372 GGTLVVAYPSE

-1393 TVTHSRHLACS
+1393 TVVHSRHLACS
-1404 QCGSSYEP
+1404 TCGTSYES
-1412 LAPHHFSFNGP
+1412 LSPHHFSFNGP

-1428 ECEGLGTQTGADP
+1428 ECEGLGTQNGADP

-1457 LLWPEAPQPLAT
+1457 LLWPDLEHPLAIS
-1469 ALIEALARQTGLPLD
+1469 LIEALGRHAALPLD
-1484 TPLEELSARQKRIVF
+1484 IPLMELSPRQKRVVF
-1499 YGAGNDWIPVTDP
+1499 YGAGNDWIPVLDP
-1512 QTRRPLYA
+1512 DTKRPLYA
-1520 FKYQGLFSALEASA
+1520 FKYQGLFNALDASA
-1534 RRIPNLRLTL
+1534 RRIPQLRLVL
-1544 QALIDEVECT
+1544 QSLIDQVECA
-1554 FCGGSRLRADAAAVR
+1554 FCGGSRLRPDAAAVR
-1569 FQGLTM
+1569 FQDLSM

-1582 LGRLWERITAWQ
+1582 LGRLMERINRWEIQ
-1594 IEDHHRQV
+1594 DHHRHV
-1602 AGEILREVRDRVQFL
+1602 AGEILREVRDRVLFL

-1683 LGNTLVVVEHD
+1683 LGNTLLVVEHD
-1694 RDVIAQADHVFDF
+1694 KDVIAQADQVFDF
-1707 GPGAGAL
+1707 GPGAGSL
-1714 GGEVVASGTPAE
+1714 GGEIVAAGTPAE
-1726 IALQPRSVTGPYLNG
+1726 IAEQMTSVTGPYLNG
-1741 GKSIPIPSNRRPG
+1741 RKAIPIPTNRRPG
-1754 LPPFDAPAE
+1754 LAPFDADPE
-1763 KHQGLL
+1763 KHQGMV
-1769 ANAIQI
+1769 AGAIQI

-1784 NTTVSLPLGALTVV
+1784 NINVAIPFGALTVV

-1810 NGILYPALARRL
+1810 NGILYPELARRL
-1822 YRTTVTPGLHTRISG
+1822 HRATATPGLHARIAG
-1837 AAAIDKIIRVDQKPI
+1837 ASAIDKVIRVDQKPI
-1852 GNTPSSNPATYTGV
+1852 GNTPTSNPATYTGV

-1873 YTNLPE
+1873 FTNLPE

-1885 SARRFSFNVPGGR
+1885 SPRRFSFNVPGGR
-1898 CETCEGSGQR
+1898 CESCEGTGQR

-1919 VPCESCDGK
+1919 VPCETCEGK
-1928 RYNEE
+1928 RYNDE

-1938 FQGHSINDVLNLTCG
+1938 FQGHSINDVLNMTCR
-1953 QAVQL
+1953 QAVEL
-1958 FRQIPKIRQ
+1958 FYNIPKIRQ

-2010 TLYLLDEPTTGLHFD
+2010 TLYVLDEPTTGLHFD
-2025 DIAKLLEV
+2025 DIAKLLDV
-2033 LQRLVDLGNTVIVIE
+2033 LQRLVDLGNTVVVIE
-2048 HNVDVI
+2048 HNMDVI

-2059 VIDLGPDAGVDGGQV
+2059 VIDLGPDAGQDGGQV
-2074 VVAGTPEDVV
+2074 VVAGIPEDVV
-2084 RYAQMAEAYARGE
+2084 RYTMMAEAFARGE
-2097 DPLTVAAARPKARG
+2097 DPFAISTKKRG
-2111 KKSLQAVA
+2111 RGQKSLVLA
-2119 SSAAK
+2119 SS
-2124 STKTS
+2124 T
-2129 RGKTKGAGGSPAGPT
+2129 GGSKSRSKSAASAT
-2144 GGTPQTRTLPSD
+2144 AFEAALSLPSS
-2156 GAWDDDDSIAT
+2156 GFTWS
-2167 VDKAASDLMP
+2167 
-2177 GWPRSHTG
+2177 RSHTG
-2185 LALAQALAEGPY
+2185 VALAETLAEGKY
-2197 RERPTYFH
+2197 QERPTYIH
-2205 TPDTLLG
+2205 TPDTMLG
-2212 DGDLSLEDVGAATP
+2212 EGDLSLEDAGAATP
-2226 MPWEVDGRVWHTTN
+2226 MPWEVDGKVWHTTN
-2240 RLDREGQVC
+2240 RLDRQGTVC
-2249 RWDGSM
+2249 RWDGAM
-2255 LTTLVDAI
+2255 LTTVIQAI
-2263 ETSRKYGE
+2263 ESSKKFGE

-2281 VPFLN
+2281 VPFQN
-2286 KTRGWFFR
+2286 KTRGWFCR
-2294 AFTTHSNCLVV
+2294 AFTTNTHHLVL
-2305 QFRVRPKTFLPADL
+2305 QLRVRPKTFAPADL
-2319 VASLALSVTPPAAAG
+2319 MVSLGLNTPEKAEAMP
-2334 AKEKAESRVKVSR
+2334 KEKAEPRIKISR

-2362 SELQSPGFQKF
+2362 AEVQSPGFQSF
-2373 LRSAIENGFALFHR
+2373 LEEAIENGFALFHKAA
-2387 TVEST
+2387 ESIAAT
-2392 GPAVDTTLMTAAQLA
+2392 IDTSSMTAAQLA

-2416 DQMAAE
+2416 EQVAAQ
-2422 QEAFEAAKDADD
+2422 QEALEASKDPDD

-2439 ETAVAKELNIHG
+2439 EKAVAAELNIHG
-2451 GDHQVFLAEAVPRG
+2451 SDHQVFLAEAVPRG
-2465 TKQWHV
+2465 TRQWHV
-2471 SRCGFKEPDQVQW
+2471 SRCGFKEPEQVQW
-2484 PADLL
+2484 PAEVID
-2489 EQFLQVLEET
+2489 QFLEMLESI
-2499 MPDVPLDYQR
+2499 VPEGKLDYQR
-2509 ERQVCLR
+2509 ERQVCIR
-2516 LGNEKIPWMTI
+2516 LSNEKVPWMTI
-2527 ETKERP
+2527 ESKERP

-2542 NDVIS
+2542 NDVVS
-2547 AERLAELNT
+2547 SERLSELSLAV
-2556 PGRMVTAGAVDRITL
+2556 PARMVTAGAVDRITL
-2571 HLSKVEDVQQREFL
+2571 QLS
-2585 SLLSHGYEN
+2585 SLDEITNSDLRRLIEHGYQN
-2594 SRNA
+2594 S